1 MRSTQRTKIGQSLTC
16 PGKWT
21 LSKDPAQR
29 YLQLRKRAIAWE
41 QVQSG
46 YTVFDAE
53 GNEHNVPVA
62 IVFEQ
67 DKHEAQVHGVRVS
80 ASVYD
85 ALSSAAYADAFNALT
100 EETMHLEQDV
110 PKSDGRLLIKRIL
123 ESDKSLT
130 TQMELLMNELANLQ
144 LSSVAEYDTFFGKWC
159 ELRRKFNQLPDGKG
173 KQFFNATMQRSQ
185 FLLKIKKLFP
195 SVRER
200 AFTNELSY
208 ADIVKEVRTLV
219 DLRRSD
225 AKLERA
231 TATALLATQ
240 NGGASGQ
247 EEEYDDDNVDSY
259 YGYYN
264 TRGDAYK
271 NRGYDGKRKRGEQ
284 TPRPVK
290 RPFHK
295 GKGKGKGK
303 GQGKGQGKGGRYN
316 PTKHV
321 RSYVVHLDSEGC
333 ECVDWEHEHDFL
345 HDNEH
350 APAQDTYLAV
360 PQPNPRDEG
369 AGTREEESSVH
380 KMDE

>member
-271 NRGYDGKRKRGEQ
+271 NRGYDGKRKREEE
-284 TPRPVK
+284 TPRPV
-290 RPFHK
+290 
-295 GKGKGKGK
+295 
-303 GQGKGQGKGGRYN
+303 
-316 PTKHV
+316 
-321 RSYVVHLDSEGC
+321 
-333 ECVDWEHEHDFL
+333 
-345 HDNEH
+345 
-350 APAQDTYLAV
+350 
-360 PQPNPRDEG
+360 
-369 AGTREEESSVH
+369 
-380 KMDE
+380 